1 MVVYNNVNFKDI
13 KRDKLLGHTSVIRLL
28 TTAAIIFYP
37 ELPLS
42 RLRQLMHNLIKLLQ
56 LNNIF
61 QSPSFIR
68 DKLILKISYYL
79 ITNAIKG
86 VYLYGIERV
95 FAESNLFP
103 QMPSI

>member
-13 KRDKLLGHTSVIRLL
+13 KRDKLLSYISIMRLL

-42 RLRQLMHNLIKLLQ
+42 RLRQLMHNPIKPLQ

-61 QSPSFIR
+61 RLPGFIG
-68 DKLILKISYYL
+68 DKLIIKISYHL
-79 ITNAIKG
+79 IANAIKG
-86 VYLYGIERV
+86 VYLYRVERV
-95 FAESNLFP
+95 FAKSNLFP
-103 QMPSI
+103 